1 MYTTLRLQCTTQQT
15 APTKRI
21 TLRLVVMGR
30 LPHVSESDHVS
41 DHGINKRKDI
51 NLLEINKKLT
61 DCGLSM
67 EDGGDI
73 DDSLL
78 YCASEDS
85 NDSAYLV

>member
-1 MYTTLRLQCTTQQT
+1 
-15 APTKRI
+15 
-21 TLRLVVMGR
+21 MGR

-41 DHGINKRKDI
+41 DHDINKRNDI
-51 NLLEINKKLT
+51 NLLEINKKPT